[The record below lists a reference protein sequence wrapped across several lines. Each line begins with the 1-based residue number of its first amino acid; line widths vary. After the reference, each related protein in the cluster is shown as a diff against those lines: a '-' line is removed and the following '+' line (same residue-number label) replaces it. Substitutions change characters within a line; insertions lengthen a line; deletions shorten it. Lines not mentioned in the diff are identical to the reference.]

1 MGSSEEKK
9 REALYTGNLSLKQSY
24 NLSGCKWLKVD
35 IFIYSASFFLYIL
48 WRTVEVMFNLVY
60 VGICFKILDKKKR
73 LEGQARTVIYR
84 HRKTF
89 KLRNVLPV
97 LTYP

>member
-1 MGSSEEKK
+1 M
-9 REALYTGNLSLKQSY
+9 
-24 NLSGCKWLKVD
+24 
-35 IFIYSASFFLYIL
+35 
-48 WRTVEVMFNLVY
+48 MFNLVY